1 MFSLPRLFLNIFLI
15 FLYLNTNAQI
25 KDTSSFFSDF
35 ETDMNKESKA
45 ETEIVTKAFKSTRII
60 NSQSAEFLG
69 KGILDFRILHRFGSI
84 SSGPYN
90 FYGLDNA
97 FIRLGLDYGITDRL
111 TIGIGRSTYQ
121 KQFDGFIK
129 AKLLQQ
135 KKGAK
140 NIPLSISY
148 VGGINYASLEYADPI
163 QNDPINK
170 LYYFHQ
176 LLLCRKFNE
185 YFTFQIMP
193 TVVHANY
200 APKIINSLG
209 TFNPNDNDLY
219 SIGFGTRIRLSKR
232 VNFTAEYFQQ
242 LNQKNPEAYNG
253 LGLGIDIETG
263 GHVFQ
268 INVTNAVGMTE
279 QSFINGNSNDF
290 FDGQIHFGFNISR
303 VFVLKKP
310 KEFRK

>member
-1 MFSLPRLFLNIFLI
+1 MFRKVTIGCFILSILSFVH
-15 FLYLNTNAQI
+15 AKSQS
-25 KDTSSFFSDF
+25 KDTSSFFGDF
-35 ETDMNKESKA
+35 DADLKNEKK
-45 ETEIVTKAFKSTRII
+45 TEIVTKAFKSTRII

-69 KGILDFRILHRFGSI
+69 KGILDFRILHRFGPI

-90 FYGLDNA
+90 LFGLDNA

-140 NIPLSISY
+140 NVPISISY
-148 VGGINYASLEYADPI
+148 VGGINYVSLEYSDPI
-163 QNDPINK
+163 QNDPVNK
-170 LYYFHQ
+170 LFYFHQ
-176 LLLCRKFNE
+176 LLFCRKFND

-193 TVVHANY
+193 TLVHANY
-200 APKIINSLG
+200 SPIIRTSSGSLAPNA
-209 TFNPNDNDLY
+209 NDLY
-219 SIGFGTRIRLSKR
+219 SVGFGTRIRVSKR
-232 VNFTAEYFQQ
+232 VNITAEYFQQ
-242 LNQKNPEAYNG
+242 LNQNNPEAYNG
-253 LGLGIDIETG
+253 LALGVDIETG

-268 INVTNAVGMTE
+268 LNLTNATGMTE

-290 FDGQIHFGFNISR
+290 LKGQIHFGFNISR